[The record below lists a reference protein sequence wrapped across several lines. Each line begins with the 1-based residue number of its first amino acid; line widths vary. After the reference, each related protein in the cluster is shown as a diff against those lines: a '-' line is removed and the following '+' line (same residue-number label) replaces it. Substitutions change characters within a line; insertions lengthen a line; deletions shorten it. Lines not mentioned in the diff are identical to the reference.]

1 MVASWEMGR
10 AMYIQKIKIKNFKC
24 FEDWFEVDFSQG
36 VNIIV
41 GNNEAGKSTL
51 LEAIHLCL
59 TGMLNGKYLRN
70 ELSPYLF
77 NRKVERAYLDS
88 IAAKKPL
95 DPPEIQIELFLDG
108 DGDVL
113 EDLRGNGNSEKN
125 DKARGLR
132 FSIEFDRKYDGA
144 YSELLKNQEINSI
157 PLEFYQVQW
166 SEFSRQPALARTIP
180 IKSALID
187 STSTRVQ
194 SGSDMYISR
203 IVKEFLDDNERVAI
217 SQAHRKLKDA
227 FKADGDVGAINE
239 KLAEAAKISR
249 KKVSISVDMSSHNAW
264 ENSLM
269 TYIEDVPFHYVGK
282 GEQCI
287 VKTRLALSSKKNREA
302 TILLIE
308 EPENHLSHSKL
319 NQLISDISTDKNGK
333 QVIMT
338 THSSFVANKLGL
350 GHLILLREA
359 KVTRI
364 KDLDAS
370 DFFHKLPGYDTLRLV
385 LSQKSILVEGDADE
399 LVVQRAY
406 MDANGGK
413 LPIDDEIDVISVGL
427 SFLRFLELAVAL
439 KIPVVVA
446 TDNDGDIAALE
457 KKYAKYK
464 DVDHI
469 KICYD
474 PLVDKGDLVLGGKP
488 FNYNTLEPKLVKSNS
503 VETFNTLFGTKHDLD
518 NLHRYMKTNKTEC
531 ALAIFSTNTKINYPK
546 YILDAIAK

>member
-1 MVASWEMGR
+1 MHIEKA
-10 AMYIQKIKIKNFKC
+10 KIKNFKC
-24 FEDWFEVDFSQG
+24 FEGWFEVDFNQG

-77 NRKVERAYLDS
+77 NRKIERTYLDS
-88 IAAKKPL
+88 LLTKTPL
-95 DPPEIQIELFLDG
+95 QPPEIQIELYLCG
-108 DGDVL
+108 DDDAL
-113 EDLRGNGNSEKN
+113 EDLRGNGNSERS
-125 DKARGLR
+125 DKARGLL
-132 FSIEFDRKYDGA
+132 FSIEFDKRYDGA
-144 YSELLKNQEINSI
+144 YNELLKSEEINSI

-166 SEFSRQPALARTIP
+166 WEFSRTPATARTIP
-180 IKSALID
+180 VKSALID

-203 IVKEFLDDNERVAI
+203 IVREFLDDKERVAI
-217 SQAHRKLKDA
+217 SQAHRRLKDA
-227 FKADGDVGAINE
+227 FKADGNVGAINK

-319 NQLISDISTDKNGK
+319 NQLISDIGTDNSGK
-333 QVIMT
+333 QVIIT

-350 GHLILLREA
+350 DRLILLRDA
-359 KVTRI
+359 RVTRI

-370 DFFHKLPGYDTLRLV
+370 DFFQKLPGYDTLRLV
-385 LSQKSILVEGDADE
+385 LSRKSILVEGDADE
-399 LVVQRAY
+399 LIVQRAY
-406 MDANGGK
+406 MDAHDRK

-427 SFLRFLELAVAL
+427 SFLRYLELAVAL

-446 TDNDGDIAALE
+446 TDNDGDIAALK
-457 KKYAKYK
+457 KKYAKYE

-474 PLVDKGDLVLGGKP
+474 PVVDKGDLVLGLKP
-488 FNYNTLEPKLVKSNS
+488 FNYNTLEPKLVKANS
-503 VETFNTLFGTKHDLD
+503 VETLNAIFRTEH
-518 NLHRYMKTNKTEC
+518 NLNGLHKYMKNNKTEC
-531 ALAIFSTNTKINYPK
+531 ALAIFSAKTKINYPK

>member
-1 MVASWEMGR
+1 
-10 AMYIQKIKIKNFKC
+10 MYIEKLKIKNFKC
-24 FEDWFEVDFSQG
+24 FEGWFEVEFSHG
-36 VNIIV
+36 VNIVV

-77 NRKVERAYLDS
+77 NKEIERAYLDS
-88 IAAKKPL
+88 LGTKNPL
-95 DPPEIQIELFLDG
+95 QPPDIRIELFLAG
-108 DGDVL
+108 DNDAL

-125 DKARGLR
+125 DNARGLL
-132 FSIEFDRKYDGA
+132 FSIEFDKKYDGPYA
-144 YSELLKNQEINSI
+144 ELLKSKEINSI

-166 SEFSRQPALARTIP
+166 WEFSRQPATARTIP
-180 IKSALID
+180 VKSALID

-203 IVKEFLDDNERVAI
+203 IVREFLDDAERVAI

-227 FKADGDVGAINE
+227 FKADGKVGAINNR
-239 KLAEAAKISR
+239 LAESAKISR
-249 KKVSISVDMSSHNAW
+249 KKVSLSVDMSSHNAW
-264 ENSLM
+264 ENSLI
-269 TYIEDVPFHYVGK
+269 TYIEDVPFHYIGK

-287 VKTRLALSSKKNREA
+287 IKTRLALSSKKNREA
-302 TILLIE
+302 TVLLIE

-319 NQLISDISTDKNGK
+319 NQLISDISTDNSGK
-333 QVIMT
+333 QAIIT

-350 GHLILLREA
+350 DHLILLRGS

-364 KDLDAS
+364 KELRAS

-385 LSQKSILVEGDADE
+385 LSHKSILVEGDADE
-399 LVVQRAY
+399 LIVQRAY
-406 MDANGGK
+406 MDANEGK

-427 SFLRFLELAVAL
+427 SFPRFLELAVAL

-457 KKYAKYK
+457 KKYAKYEN
-464 DVDHI
+464 VDHI

-474 PLVDKGDLVLGGKP
+474 PVVDTGNLLFRGKP

-503 VETFNTLFGTKHDLD
+503 VEALNTLFGTKHNLD
-518 NLHRYMKTNKTEC
+518 DLHRYMKNNKTEC
-531 ALAIFSTNTKINYPK
+531 ALAIFSAETKIVYPK
-546 YILDAIAK
+546 YILDAVAE

>member
-1 MVASWEMGR
+1 
-10 AMYIQKIKIKNFKC
+10 MYIEKVKIKNFKC
-24 FEDWFEVDFSQG
+24 FDGWFEVDLNQG

-59 TGMLNGKYLRN
+59 TGVLNGKYLRN

-77 NRKVERAYLDS
+77 NRKVEREYLES
-88 IAAKKPL
+88 IGTKNPL
-95 DPPEIQIELFLDG
+95 QPPDIQIELYLAG
-108 DGDVL
+108 DKDVL
-113 EDLRGNGNSEKN
+113 EDLRGNKNSEKN
-125 DKARGLR
+125 DKLSGLL
-132 FSIEFDRKYDGA
+132 FTIEFDKKYDGP
-144 YSELLKNQEINSI
+144 YTELLKTNEINSI

-166 SEFSRQPALARTIP
+166 FEFSRQAATARTVP
-180 IKSALID
+180 IKSALIN
-187 STSTRVQ
+187 SASTRVQ

-203 IVKEFLDDNERVAI
+203 IVREFLDEKERVAV

-227 FKADGDVGAINE
+227 FKKDGHVDAIN
-239 KLAEAAKISR
+239 KRLAEAAKISR
-249 KKVSISVDMSSHNAW
+249 KNVSISVDMSSHNAW

-269 TYIEDVPFHYVGK
+269 TYIEDVPFHYIGK

-287 VKTRLALSSKKNREA
+287 VKTRLALSSKKNSEA
-302 TILLIE
+302 TVLLIE

-319 NQLISDISTDKNGK
+319 NQLISDISTDNSGK
-333 QVIMT
+333 QVIIT

-350 GHLILLREA
+350 EHLILLREA

-427 SFLRFLELAVAL
+427 SFLRFLELATTL

-446 TDNDGDIAALE
+446 TDNDGDVAALE

-469 KICYD
+469 KLCYD
-474 PLVDKGDLVLGGKP
+474 TVVDKGELVLGGKP

-503 VETFNTLFGTKHDLD
+503 VETFNTLFGTKHKLD
-518 NLHRYMKTNKTEC
+518 DLHRYMKNKKTEC
-531 ALAIFSTNTKINYPK
+531 ALAIFSSETKITYPQ

>member
-1 MVASWEMGR
+1 
-10 AMYIQKIKIKNFKC
+10 MYIEKVKIKNFKC
-24 FEDWFEVDFSQG
+24 FEGWFEVDFNQG

-77 NRKVERAYLDS
+77 NRNIERAYLES
-88 IAAKKPL
+88 LFTKTPIQ
-95 DPPEIQIELFLDG
+95 PPDIQIELFLDG
-108 DGDVL
+108 DDAVL
-113 EDLRGNGNSEKN
+113 EDLRGNLNSEKN
-125 DKARGLR
+125 DKARGLL
-132 FSIEFDRKYDGA
+132 FSIEFDKKYDGA
-144 YSELLKNQEINSI
+144 YTELLKTNEINSI

-166 SEFSRQPALARTIP
+166 SEFSRQPAMARTIP
-180 IKSALID
+180 VKSALID

-203 IVKEFLDDNERVAI
+203 IVKDFLDDTERVAI

-227 FKADGDVGAINE
+227 FRADGNVGVINA

-269 TYIEDVPFHYVGK
+269 TYIDDVPFHYIGK

-287 VKTRLALSSKKNREA
+287 VKTRLALSNKKNREA
-302 TILLIE
+302 TVLLIE

-319 NQLISDISTDKNGK
+319 NQLISDISADNGGK
-333 QVIMT
+333 QVIIT

-350 GHLILLREA
+350 EHLILLRDTR
-359 KVTRI
+359 VTRI
-364 KDLDAS
+364 KDLESS

-399 LVVQRAY
+399 LVLQRAY
-406 MDANGGK
+406 MDNNGGK
-413 LPIDDEIDVISVGL
+413 LPIEDEIDVISVGL
-427 SFLRFLELAVAL
+427 SFLRFLELATVL

-446 TDNDGDIAALE
+446 TDNDGDPGALE
-457 KKYAKYK
+457 RKYAKFK
-464 DVDHI
+464 DVEHI

-474 PLVDKGDLVLGGKP
+474 PLVDKGELIHGGKP

-503 VETFNTLFGTKHDLD
+503 VETFNKLFGTKHDLD
-518 NLHRYMKTNKTEC
+518 SLHRYMKNNKTEC
-531 ALAIFSTNTKINYPK
+531 ALAIFSAETKIDYPE
-546 YILDAIAK
+546 YILEAIAK

>member
-1 MVASWEMGR
+1 
-10 AMYIQKIKIKNFKC
+10 MYIEKVKIKNFKC
-24 FEDWFEVDFSQG
+24 FDGWFEVDLNQG

-59 TGMLNGKYLRN
+59 TGVLNGKYLRN

-77 NRKVERAYLDS
+77 NRKVEREYLES
-88 IAAKKPL
+88 IGTKNPL
-95 DPPEIQIELFLDG
+95 QPPDIQIELYLAG
-108 DGDVL
+108 DKDVL
-113 EDLRGNGNSEKN
+113 EDLRGNKNSEKN
-125 DKARGLR
+125 DKLSGLL
-132 FSIEFDRKYDGA
+132 FTIEFDKKYDGP
-144 YSELLKNQEINSI
+144 YTELLKTNEINSI

-166 SEFSRQPALARTIP
+166 FEFSRQAATARTVP

-187 STSTRVQ
+187 SASTRVQ

-203 IVKEFLDDNERVAI
+203 IVREFLDEKERVAV

-227 FKADGDVGAINE
+227 FKKDGHVDAIN
-239 KLAEAAKISR
+239 KRLAEAAKISR
-249 KKVSISVDMSSHNAW
+249 KNVSISVDMSSHNAW

-269 TYIEDVPFHYVGK
+269 TYIEDVPFHYIGK

-287 VKTRLALSSKKNREA
+287 VKTRLALSSKKNSEA
-302 TILLIE
+302 TVLLIE

-319 NQLISDISTDKNGK
+319 NQLISDISTDNSGK
-333 QVIMT
+333 QVIIT

-350 GHLILLREA
+350 EHLILLREA

-427 SFLRFLELAVAL
+427 SFLRFLELATTL

-446 TDNDGDIAALE
+446 TDNDGDVAALE

-469 KICYD
+469 KLCYD
-474 PLVDKGDLVLGGKP
+474 TVVDKGELVLGGKP

-503 VETFNTLFGTKHDLD
+503 VETFNTLFGTKHKLD
-518 NLHRYMKTNKTEC
+518 DLHRYMKNKKTEC
-531 ALAIFSTNTKINYPK
+531 ALAIFSSETKITYPQ

>member
-1 MVASWEMGR
+1 
-10 AMYIQKIKIKNFKC
+10 MYIEKVKIKNFKC
-24 FEDWFEVDFSQG
+24 FDGWFEVDLNQG

-59 TGMLNGKYLRN
+59 TGVLNGKYLRN

-77 NRKVERAYLDS
+77 NRKVEREYLES
-88 IAAKKPL
+88 IGTKNPL
-95 DPPEIQIELFLDG
+95 QPPDIQIELYLAG
-108 DGDVL
+108 DKDVL
-113 EDLRGNGNSEKN
+113 EDLRGNKNSEKN
-125 DKARGLR
+125 DKLSGLL
-132 FSIEFDRKYDGA
+132 FTIEFDKKYDGP
-144 YSELLKNQEINSI
+144 YTELLKTNEINSI

-166 SEFSRQPALARTIP
+166 FEFSRQAATARTVP

-187 STSTRVQ
+187 LASTRVQ

-203 IVKEFLDDNERVAI
+203 IVREFLDEKERVAV

-227 FKADGDVGAINE
+227 FKKDGHVDAIN
-239 KLAEAAKISR
+239 KRLAEAAKISR
-249 KKVSISVDMSSHNAW
+249 KNVSISVDMSSHNAW

-269 TYIEDVPFHYVGK
+269 TYIEDVPFHYIGK

-287 VKTRLALSSKKNREA
+287 VKTRLALSSKKNSEA
-302 TILLIE
+302 TVLLIE

-319 NQLISDISTDKNGK
+319 NQLISDISTDNSGK
-333 QVIMT
+333 QVIIT

-350 GHLILLREA
+350 EHLILLREA

-427 SFLRFLELAVAL
+427 SFLRFLELATTL

-446 TDNDGDIAALE
+446 TDNDGDVAALE

-469 KICYD
+469 KLCYD
-474 PLVDKGDLVLGGKP
+474 TVVDKGELVLGGKP

-503 VETFNTLFGTKHDLD
+503 VETFNTLFGTKHKLD
-518 NLHRYMKTNKTEC
+518 DLHRYMKNKKTEC
-531 ALAIFSTNTKINYPK
+531 ALAIFSSETKITYPQ

>member
-1 MVASWEMGR
+1 
-10 AMYIQKIKIKNFKC
+10 MYIEKVKIKNFKC
-24 FEDWFEVDFSQG
+24 FEGWFEVDFNQG

-59 TGMLNGKYLRN
+59 TSVLNGKYLRN

-77 NRKVERAYLDS
+77 NRNVERNYLESVDTKS
-88 IAAKKPL
+88 PL
-95 DPPEIQIELFLDG
+95 LPPDIQIELFLGG
-108 DGDVL
+108 DKDNL
-113 EDLRGNGNSEKN
+113 EDLRGDNNSDKN
-125 DKARGLR
+125 SKASGLL
-132 FSIEFDRKYDGA
+132 FKIEFDSKHDGA
-144 YSELLKNQEINSI
+144 YTELLKGKEINSI

-166 SEFSRQPALARTIP
+166 TEFSRQPATARGIP
-180 IKSALID
+180 VKSALID

-203 IVKEFLDDNERVAI
+203 IVREFLDEKERVAI

-227 FKADGDVGAINE
+227 FKADGNVGAIN
-239 KLAEAAKISR
+239 KRLAEAAKISR
-249 KKVSISVDMSSHNAW
+249 KNVSISVDMSSHNAW

-269 TYIEDVPFHYVGK
+269 TYINDVPFHSIGK

-287 VKTRLALSSKKNREA
+287 VKTRLALSSKKNSEA
-302 TILLIE
+302 TVLLIE

-319 NQLISDISTDKNGK
+319 NQLISDISTDNSGK
-333 QVIMT
+333 QVIIT

-350 GHLILLREA
+350 DNLILLRDSNL
-359 KVTRI
+359 TRI
-364 KDLDAS
+364 KDLASS

-385 LSQKSILVEGDADE
+385 LSQKAILVEGDADE

-406 MDANGGK
+406 MDANEGR

-427 SFLRFLELAVAL
+427 TFLRFLELATAL

-446 TDNDGDIAALE
+446 TDNDGDVAALE
-457 KKYAKYK
+457 KKYAEYK
-464 DVDHI
+464 DVKHI

-474 PLVDKGDLVLGGKP
+474 TVVDVGDLVLSGKP
-488 FNYNTLEPKLVKSNS
+488 FNYNTLEPKLLKSNS
-503 VETFNTLFGTKHDLD
+503 LDALNKLFGTKHDLD
-518 NLHRYMKTNKTEC
+518 NLHRYMKNNKTEC
-531 ALAIFSTNTKINYPK
+531 ALTIFSDKTKISYPK

>member
-1 MVASWEMGR
+1 
-10 AMYIQKIKIKNFKC
+10 MYIEKVKIKNFKC
-24 FEDWFEVDFSQG
+24 FEGWFEVDFNQG

-88 IAAKKPL
+88 IASKQPL
-95 DPPEIQIELFLDG
+95 DPPEIQIELFFGG
-108 DGDVL
+108 DSDAL

-125 DKARGLR
+125 DKARGLL
-132 FSIEFDRKYDGA
+132 FSIEFDKKYDGA
-144 YSELLKNQEINSI
+144 YTELLKSKEINSI

-166 SEFSRQPALARTIP
+166 SEFSRQPATARVVP

-203 IVKEFLDDNERVAI
+203 IVREFLDEKERVAI

-227 FKADGDVGAINE
+227 FKADGNVGAIN
-239 KLAEAAKISR
+239 KRLAEAAKISR
-249 KKVSISVDMSSHNAW
+249 KDVSISVDMSSHNAW

-269 TYIEDVPFHYVGK
+269 TYINEVPFHYIGK

-287 VKTRLALSSKKNREA
+287 VKTRLALSSKKNSEA
-302 TILLIE
+302 TVLLIE

-319 NQLISDISTDKNGK
+319 NQLIGDISTDNSGK
-333 QVIMT
+333 QAIIT

-350 GHLILLREA
+350 DHLVLLRDA

-364 KDLDAS
+364 KDLRAS

-406 MDANGGK
+406 MDANDGK
-413 LPIDDEIDVISVGL
+413 LPIEDEIDVISVGL
-427 SFLRFLELAVAL
+427 SFLRFLELAIAL

-446 TDNDGDIAALE
+446 TDNDGDTAALE
-457 KKYAKYK
+457 KKYARYK
-464 DVDHI
+464 DVEHI

-474 PLVDKGDLVLGGKP
+474 PLVDKGDLVLNGKP

-503 VETFNTLFGTKHDLD
+503 VETFNELFETKHNLD
-518 NLHRYMKTNKTEC
+518 DLHRYMKNNKTEC
-531 ALAIFSTNTKINYPK
+531 ALAIFSAKTKISYPK

>member
-1 MVASWEMGR
+1 MVASLEMGR
-10 AMYIQKIKIKNFKC
+10 AMYIEKVKIKNFKC
-24 FEDWFEVDFSQG
+24 FEGWFEVDLNQG

-59 TGMLNGKYLRN
+59 TGVLNGKYLRN

-77 NRKVERAYLDS
+77 NRKVEREYLES
-88 IAAKKPL
+88 IGTRNPL
-95 DPPEIQIELFLDG
+95 QPPDIQIELYLAG
-108 DGDVL
+108 DKDVL
-113 EDLRGNGNSEKN
+113 EGLRGNKNSEKN
-125 DKARGLR
+125 DT
-132 FSIEFDRKYDGA
+132 IEFDKKYDGP
-144 YSELLKNQEINSI
+144 YTELLKTKEINSI

-166 SEFSRQPALARTIP
+166 FEFSRQAATARTVP

-203 IVKEFLDDNERVAI
+203 IVREFLDEKERVAV

-227 FKADGDVGAINE
+227 FKKDGHVDAIN
-239 KLAEAAKISR
+239 KRLAEAAKISR
-249 KKVSISVDMSSHNAW
+249 KNVSISVDMSSHNAW

-269 TYIEDVPFHYVGK
+269 TYIEDVPFHYIGK

-287 VKTRLALSSKKNREA
+287 VKTRLALSSKKNSEA
-302 TILLIE
+302 TVLLIE

-319 NQLISDISTDKNGK
+319 NQLISDISTDNSGK
-333 QVIMT
+333 QVIIT

-350 GHLILLREA
+350 DHLILLRGIR
-359 KVTRI
+359 VTRI
-364 KDLDAS
+364 KGLKAS

-385 LSQKSILVEGDADE
+385 LAKKSILVEGDCDE
-399 LVVQRAY
+399 LIIQRAY
-406 MDANGGK
+406 MDANNGK
-413 LPIDDEIDVISVGL
+413 LPIDDEIDVISVGTA
-427 SFLRFLELAVAL
+427 FLRFLELAKAL

-446 TDNDGDIAALE
+446 TDNDGRIDKLE
-457 KKYAKYK
+457 KKYADYEGI
-464 DVDHI
+464 DHI

-474 PLVDKGDLVLGGKP
+474 PEIDTGDLVIGDKA
-488 FNYNTLEPKLVKSNS
+488 FNYNTLEPKLLKANS
-503 VETFNTLFGTKHDLD
+503 LKLFNRLFGTDHELD
-518 NLHRYMKTNKTEC
+518 NLHKYMLNKKTEC
-531 ALAIFSTNTKINYPK
+531 ALTIFSSDNKITYPQ

>member
-1 MVASWEMGR
+1 
-10 AMYIQKIKIKNFKC
+10 MYIEKVKIKNFKC
-24 FEDWFEVDFSQG
+24 FEGWFEVDFNQG

-59 TGMLNGKYLRN
+59 TSVLNGKYLRN

-77 NRKVERAYLDS
+77 NRNVERNYLESVDTKS
-88 IAAKKPL
+88 PL
-95 DPPEIQIELFLDG
+95 LPPDIQIELFLGG
-108 DGDVL
+108 DKDHL
-113 EDLRGNGNSEKN
+113 EDLRGDNNSDKN
-125 DKARGLR
+125 SKASGLL
-132 FSIEFDRKYDGA
+132 FKIEFDSKYDGA
-144 YSELLKNQEINSI
+144 YTELLKGKEINSI

-166 SEFSRQPALARTIP
+166 TEFSRQPATARGIP
-180 IKSALID
+180 VKSALID

-203 IVKEFLDDNERVAI
+203 IVREFLDEKERVAI

-227 FKADGDVGAINE
+227 FKADGNVGAIN
-239 KLAEAAKISR
+239 KRLAEAAKISR
-249 KKVSISVDMSSHNAW
+249 KNVSISVDMSSHNAW

-269 TYIEDVPFHYVGK
+269 TYINDVPFHYIGK

-287 VKTRLALSSKKNREA
+287 VKTRLALSSKKNSEA
-302 TILLIE
+302 TVLLIE
-308 EPENHLSHSKL
+308 ELENHLSHSKL
-319 NQLISDISTDKNGK
+319 NQLISDISTDNSGK
-333 QVIMT
+333 QVIIT

-350 GHLILLREA
+350 DNLILLRDSN
-359 KVTRI
+359 VTRI
-364 KDLDAS
+364 KDLASS

-385 LSQKSILVEGDADE
+385 LSQKAILVEGDADE

-406 MDANGGK
+406 MDANEGR

-427 SFLRFLELAVAL
+427 TFLRFLELATAL

-446 TDNDGDIAALE
+446 TDNDGDVAALE
-457 KKYAKYK
+457 KKYAEYK
-464 DVDHI
+464 DVKHI

-474 PLVDKGDLVLGGKP
+474 TVVDVGDLVLSGKP

-503 VETFNTLFGTKHDLD
+503 LDALNKLFGTKHDLH
-518 NLHRYMKTNKTEC
+518 NLYRYMKNNKTEC
-531 ALAIFSTNTKINYPK
+531 ALTIFSDKTKISYPK

>member
-1 MVASWEMGR
+1 MFIEKV
-10 AMYIQKIKIKNFKC
+10 KVKNFKC
-24 FEDWFEVDFSQG
+24 FEGWFEADFNEG

-59 TGMLNGKYLRN
+59 TGVLNGKYLRN
-70 ELSPYLF
+70 ELSSYLF
-77 NRKVERAYLDS
+77 NRKIEQKYLDS
-88 IAAKKPL
+88 LGTKAPF
-95 DPPEIQIELFLDG
+95 PPPSIQIELYLGG
-108 DGDVL
+108 DNDAL
-113 EDLRGNGNSEKN
+113 EDLRGSNNSEKN
-125 DKARGLR
+125 SNARGLL
-132 FSIEFDRKYDGA
+132 FTIEYDPKYDGP
-144 YSELLKNQEINSI
+144 YTELLKSKEISSI

-166 SEFSRQPALARTIP
+166 WEFSRQPATARTVP
-180 IKSALID
+180 VKSALIN

-203 IVKEFLDDNERVAI
+203 IVREFLNEQERVAI

-227 FKADGDVGAINE
+227 FKSDANVGAINDR
-239 KLAEAAKISR
+239 LAEAAEISR

-269 TYIEDVPFHYVGK
+269 TYIEDIPFHYIGK

-287 VKTRLALSSKKNREA
+287 VKTRLALSSKKSSEA
-302 TILLIE
+302 TVLLIE

-319 NQLISDISTDKNGK
+319 NQLISDISTDNSGK
-333 QVIMT
+333 QVIIT
-338 THSSFVANKLGL
+338 THSSFVANKLGI
-350 GHLILLREA
+350 GHLILLRDGLVA
-359 KVTRI
+359 RI
-364 KDLDAS
+364 KNLDAS
-370 DFFHKLPGYDTLRLV
+370 DFFQKLPGYDTLRLV

-427 SFLRFLELAVAL
+427 SFLRFLELAKAL
-439 KIPVVVA
+439 KIHVVVA
-446 TDNDGDIAALE
+446 TDNDGNPAALE
-457 KKYAKYK
+457 KKYASYQGI
-464 DVDHI
+464 DHI
-469 KICYD
+469 KILYD
-474 PLVDKGDLVLGGKP
+474 PVVDTGDLVIGKKP

-503 VETFNTLFGTKHDLD
+503 VKTFNDLFGTNHDLD
-518 NLHRYMKTNKTEC
+518 ELHRFMKRNKTEC
-531 ALAIFSTNTKINYPK
+531 ALTIFSAKTKITYPQ

>member
-1 MVASWEMGR
+1 
-10 AMYIQKIKIKNFKC
+10 MYIEKVKIKNFKC
-24 FEDWFEVDFSQG
+24 FEGWFEVDFDQG

-77 NRKVERAYLDS
+77 NRNIERAYLDS
-88 IAAKKPL
+88 LPTKIPL
-95 DPPEIQIELFLDG
+95 QPPEIRIELFLGGEG
-108 DGDVL
+108 DML
-113 EDLRGNGNSEKN
+113 EDLRGNGNSERN
-125 DKARGLR
+125 DKARGLL
-132 FSIEFDRKYDGA
+132 FLIEFDKKYDGP
-144 YSELLKNQEINSI
+144 YSELLKEKEINSI

-166 SEFSRQPALARTIP
+166 SEFSRQPAVARTIP

-203 IVKEFLDDNERVAI
+203 IVREFLDDKERVAI

-227 FKADGDVGAINE
+227 FKADDNVGAINE

-269 TYIEDVPFHYVGK
+269 TYIEDVPFHYIGK

-287 VKTRLALSSKKNREA
+287 VKTRLALSSKKNSEA
-302 TILLIE
+302 TVLLIE

-319 NQLISDISTDKNGK
+319 NQLISDISADNSGK
-333 QVIMT
+333 QVIIT

-350 GHLILLREA
+350 DHLILLRQA

-364 KDLDAS
+364 KNLDAS

-406 MDANGGK
+406 MDTNGGK

-427 SFLRFLELAVAL
+427 SFLRFLELAMEL

-446 TDNDGDIAALE
+446 TDNDGDTAALE

-474 PLVDKGDLVLGGKP
+474 PVVDKGDLVFGGKP

-503 VETFNTLFGTKHDLD
+503 VEAFNTLFKTKHDLD
-518 NLHRYMKTNKTEC
+518 SLHRYMKNNKTEC
-531 ALAIFSTNTKINYPK
+531 ALTIFSAETKIIYPK
-546 YILDAIAK
+546 YILEAIAK

>member
-1 MVASWEMGR
+1 
-10 AMYIQKIKIKNFKC
+10 MYIEKVKIKNFKC
-24 FEDWFEVDFSQG
+24 FEGWFEVDFNQG

-59 TGMLNGKYLRN
+59 TGLLNGKYLRN

-77 NRKVERAYLDS
+77 NRNIERAYLES
-88 IAAKKPL
+88 LTTKAPL
-95 DPPEIQIELFLDG
+95 QPPEIQIELFLDG
-108 DGDVL
+108 DGEAL
-113 EDLRGNGNSEKN
+113 EELRGNCNSEKN
-125 DKARGLR
+125 DKARGLL
-132 FSIEFDRKYDGA
+132 FSIEFDKKYDGA
-144 YSELLKNQEINSI
+144 YTELLKGKEINSI

-166 SEFSRQPALARTIP
+166 SEFSRQPAMARTIP
-180 IKSALID
+180 VKSAFID
-187 STSTRVQ
+187 STSMRVQ

-203 IVKEFLDDNERVAI
+203 IVREFLDDKERVAI

-227 FKADGDVGAINE
+227 FKADGNVSAINE
-239 KLAEAAKISR
+239 RLAEAAKISR

-269 TYIEDVPFHYVGK
+269 TYIEDVPFHYIGK

-287 VKTRLALSSKKNREA
+287 IKTRLALSSKKNSEA
-302 TILLIE
+302 TVLLIE

-319 NQLISDISTDKNGK
+319 NQLISDISTDNSGK
-333 QVIMT
+333 QVIIT

-350 GHLILLREA
+350 DHLILLREA

-399 LVVQRAY
+399 LVIQRAY
-406 MDANGGK
+406 MDTYGGK

-427 SFLRFLELAVAL
+427 SFLRFLELARAL
-439 KIPVVVA
+439 KIPVVVV
-446 TDNDGDIAALE
+446 TDNDGDTVALE
-457 KKYAKYK
+457 RKYAKYK

-469 KICYD
+469 TICYD
-474 PLVDKGDLVLGGKP
+474 PVVDKGDLDLGGKP

-503 VETFNTLFGTKHDLD
+503 VETFNRLFGTKHDLD
-518 NLHRYMKTNKTEC
+518 NLHRYMKNNKTEC
-531 ALAIFSTNTKINYPK
+531 ALAIFSAKAKINYPK
-546 YILDAIAK
+546 YILDAIA